1 MIRSNTS
8 GGVLFPRGQSNQN
21 RAPNPGFV
29 PSSAR
34 PAPGA
39 GGMAHTTRLIN
50 FTRDLKYS
58 IVSAPAPLTLTVQK
72 SLCTVLTSFCLKNHC
87 RAEPMCTAA
96 FTESFSL
103 FLRRGRCPHRPLRK
117 NPAPHKFPHITAKT
131 RYFSIFPPKAKIP
144 LFGFSHFSFR
154 IAGQKCCF
162 FVPSVNSAD

>member
-1 MIRSNTS
+1 
-8 GGVLFPRGQSNQN
+8 
-21 RAPNPGFV
+21 
-29 PSSAR
+29 
-34 PAPGA
+34 
-39 GGMAHTTRLIN
+39 MAHTTRLIN

-58 IVSAPAPLTLTVQK
+58 IVSASAPLTLTVQK

-87 RAEPMCTAA
+87 RTAPMCTAA

-117 NPAPHKFPHITAKT
+117 NPAPHKFPHIAAKT
-131 RYFSIFPPKAKIP
+131 RYFSTFTSKVQIP

-154 IAGQKCCF
+154 IVGQKCCF